1 MSGAKQIPD
10 VERDQASQSKGSS
23 QLLTIPSHDQTYANP
38 NRPEGQTDPL
48 LKRRSWAAALRDF
61 TDGERE
67 DNKYSENAPYTSN
80 PAHYECDRAC

>member
-10 VERDQASQSKGSS
+10 VERYQASQREDPS
-23 QLLTIPSHDQTYANP
+23 QLLTIPSHDQTHANA

-61 TDGERE
+61 ADGERE
-67 DNKYSENAPYTSN
+67 DNKYAENAPYSSN
-80 PAHYECDRAC
+80 PARYEYDRAC